1 MGFLLS
7 QTDVCLN
14 PITNTCS
21 DLIYCLILYQFF
33 VKELPGEEVTRIFPY
48 TEDFEQGFCQQS

>member
-14 PITNTCS
+14 PITNTHS
-21 DLIYCLILYQFF
+21 DLIYCLIFYQLF
-33 VKELPGEEVTRIFPY
+33 VNEVPQEQVTRIFLY
-48 TEDFEQGFCQQS
+48 TEDLERGFCQQS